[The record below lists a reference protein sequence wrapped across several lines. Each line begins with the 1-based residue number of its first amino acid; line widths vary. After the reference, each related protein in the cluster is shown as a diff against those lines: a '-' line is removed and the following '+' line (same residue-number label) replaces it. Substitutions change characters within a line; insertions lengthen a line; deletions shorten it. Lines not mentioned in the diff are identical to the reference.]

1 MFYVVFIGCCSRMA
15 SLAHTAGI
23 IAVINIWIEYKS
35 DSWLTAGHVTE
46 IQRQMMEEAGEEEVL
61 QAVEERLTEL
71 QARVQAGLAER
82 SHLRS
87 HLAAPQLE
95 PGERIRLQQLLLE
108 VDTELEAAVEARE
121 EITRT
126 LELATEVRLL

>member
-1 MFYVVFIGCCSRMA
+1 
-15 SLAHTAGI
+15 
-23 IAVINIWIEYKS
+23 
-35 DSWLTAGHVTE
+35 
-46 IQRQMMEEAGEEEVL
+46 MMEEAGEEEVL
-61 QAVEERLTEL
+61 QAVEERLAEL

-95 PGERIRLQQLLLE
+95 AGERIRLQQLLLE

-126 LELATEVRLL
+126 LELVTEVRLL